1 MQQRRKNTSGSH
13 GPALDLDFK
22 ERLGALRNLP
32 EFFSLIWSCNNWLAA
47 LNILLRVIRASLPLA
62 MLYVGK
68 LIIDE
73 IVRISVIASGPAV
86 ENPDMSIVTIY
97 VLIELGLAV
106 FSDLLGRG
114 IALLDSLLGDLV
126 SHEISLRLMHQS
138 ARLDL
143 ECFEDSDFYDKLE
156 RARRQASSRIL
167 LMSQVLTQLQDSI
180 TVFFLAAALITF
192 NAWLLLLLAITL
204 IPAFLGE
211 THFNSQSYSLM
222 YGWTQERRELDYLRF
237 AGASDETAKEVK
249 IFGLSDFFGS
259 RYKKLAGEYYRAN
272 RDLSARRAAWGGL
285 LSMVGSLGYYTAYA
299 VIIYRTVYGELSLGD
314 LTFLSGSFLRL
325 RSLMEAILIR
335 FSSIADSALYLRDL
349 FDFLEMEPRIISIDN
364 SLPFPVTIRKGFT
377 FENVGFRYPQMKQWV
392 LRDVSFTLHPGEK
405 LALVGENGA
414 GKTTLVKLL
423 TRLYDPVEGR
433 IMLDGHDLRKYNLD
447 GLRDAVGVIF
457 QDYVK
462 YHLTATENIAVG
474 LIDERNNETRIKEAA
489 RQSLADKVIE
499 NLPNGYQQM
508 IGRWFKQGTNLSGGE
523 WQKIA
528 IARAYMRDAQLLI
541 LDEPTASLDARA
553 ENEVFRRFVELT
565 FDKCAVLISHR
576 FSTVRMADRIVVLH
590 EGKLL
595 EHGTHDELLAVGG
608 RYREL
613 FQMQAAGYC

>member
-167 LMSQVLTQLQDSI
+167 LMSQGLAQLQDSI

-272 RDLSARRAAWGGL
+272 RDLSARRAACGGL

-335 FSSIADSALYLRDL
+335 FSSIADSALYLGDL

-608 RYREL
+608 RYSEL

>member
-1 MQQRRKNTSGSH
+1 MQQHRKNVSGSH
-13 GPALDLDFK
+13 GSALDLDFK

-608 RYREL
+608 RYSEL

>member
-22 ERLGALRNLP
+22 ERSGALSNLP

-608 RYREL
+608 RYSEL

>member
-167 LMSQVLTQLQDSI
+167 LMSQVLAQLQDSI

-595 EHGTHDELLAVGG
+595 EHGTHDELLALGG
-608 RYREL
+608 RYSEL

>member
-211 THFNSQSYSLM
+211 THFNSQSFSLM

-608 RYREL
+608 RYSEL

>member
-156 RARRQASSRIL
+156 RARRQASGRIL

-608 RYREL
+608 RYSEL

>member
-13 GPALDLDFK
+13 GSALDLDFK

-73 IVRISVIASGPAV
+73 IVRISVIASGAAV

-97 VLIELGLAV
+97 VLIELALAV

-249 IFGLSDFFGS
+249 IFGLSHFFGS

-272 RDLSARRAAWGGL
+272 RDLSARRAACGGL

-433 IMLDGHDLRKYNLD
+433 ILLDGHDLRQYNLD

-608 RYREL
+608 RYSEL

>member
-180 TVFFLAAALITF
+180 TVFFLVAALITF
-192 NAWLLLLLAITL
+192 NPWLLLLLAITL

-272 RDLSARRAAWGGL
+272 RDLSARRAACGGL
-285 LSMVGSLGYYTAYA
+285 LSIVGSLGYYTAYA

-608 RYREL
+608 RYSEL

>member
-423 TRLYDPVEGR
+423 TRFYDPVEGR

-608 RYREL
+608 RYSEL

>member
-86 ENPDMSIVTIY
+86 ENLDMSIVTIY

-167 LMSQVLTQLQDSI
+167 LMSQVLAQLQDSI

-608 RYREL
+608 RYSEL

>member
-1 MQQRRKNTSGSH
+1 
-13 GPALDLDFK
+13 
-22 ERLGALRNLP
+22 
-32 EFFSLIWSCNNWLAA
+32 
-47 LNILLRVIRASLPLA
+47 
-62 MLYVGK
+62 
-68 LIIDE
+68 
-73 IVRISVIASGPAV
+73 
-86 ENPDMSIVTIY
+86 
-97 VLIELGLAV
+97 
-106 FSDLLGRG
+106 
-114 IALLDSLLGDLV
+114 
-126 SHEISLRLMHQS
+126 
-138 ARLDL
+138 
-143 ECFEDSDFYDKLE
+143 
-156 RARRQASSRIL
+156 
-167 LMSQVLTQLQDSI
+167 MSQVLTQLQDSI

-608 RYREL
+608 RYSEL
-613 FQMQAAGYC
+613 FQMQAAGYR

>member
-272 RDLSARRAAWGGL
+272 RDLSTRRAAWGGL
-285 LSMVGSLGYYTAYA
+285 LSMVGSFGYYTAYA

-565 FDKCAVLISHR
+565 LDKCAVLISHR

-595 EHGTHDELLAVGG
+595 EHGTHDELLAVGV
-608 RYREL
+608 RYSEL

>member
-47 LNILLRVIRASLPLA
+47 LNIFLRVIRASLPLA

-314 LTFLSGSFLRL
+314 LTFLSVSFLRL

-608 RYREL
+608 RYSEL

>member
-1 MQQRRKNTSGSH
+1 MQQPRKSTSGAH
-13 GPALDLDFK
+13 GTVRDLDFK
-22 ERLGALRNLP
+22 ERLGALNNLP
-32 EFFSLIWSCNNWLAA
+32 EFFGLIWSCDHWLAV
-47 LNILLRVIRASLPLA
+47 LNILLRVIRASLPLM

-73 IVRISVIASGPAV
+73 IVRISVSVSSPAV
-86 ENPDMSIVTIY
+86 ENQEMSILLTL
-97 VLIELGLAV
+97 VLVELGLAV
-106 FSDLLGRG
+106 LSDLLGRG
-114 IALLDSLLGDLV
+114 IALVESLLGDLV
-126 SHEISLRLMHQS
+126 SHEISLRLMKQS

-143 ECFEDSDFYDKLE
+143 ECFEDAEFYDKLE

-167 LMSQVLTQLQDSI
+167 LMSQALTQLQDAI
-180 TVFFLAAALITF
+180 TVLFLAAALITF

-237 AGASDETAKEVK
+237 AGASEETAKEVK

-259 RYKKLAGEYYRAN
+259 RYKKLAGEYYHAN
-272 RDLSARRAAWGGL
+272 KNLSVRRAAWGGL
-285 LSMVGSLGYYTAYA
+285 LSILGSIGYYTAYV
-299 VIIYRTVYGELSLGD
+299 VIIFRTVNGELSLGD
-314 LTFLSGSFLRL
+314 LIFLSGSFLRL
-325 RSLMEAILIR
+325 RSLMESILIR
-335 FSSIADSALYLRDL
+335 FSSIADSALYLKDL
-349 FDFLEMEPRIISIDN
+349 FDFLEMEPNISSKKN
-364 SLPFPVTIRKGFT
+364 ALPFPETIREGFT
-377 FENVGFRYPQMKQWV
+377 FEHVSFRYPQTEQWV
-392 LRDVSFTLHPGEK
+392 LRDISFTLHPGEK

-423 TRLYDPVEGR
+423 TRLYDPDEGR
-433 IMLDGHDLRKYNLD
+433 ILLEGHDLRDYDLD
-447 GLRDAVGVIF
+447 GLRDAAGVIF

-462 YHLTATENIAVG
+462 YHLTVAENIAVG
-474 LIDERNNETRIKEAA
+474 RIDERNNEARIVEAA
-489 RQSLADKVIE
+489 QRSLADTVIDK
-499 NLPNGYQQM
+499 LPDGYQQM

-541 LDEPTASLDARA
+541 LDEPTAALDARA
-553 ENEVFRRFVELT
+553 EHEVFRRFVELT
-565 FDKCAVLISHR
+565 YDKCAVLISHR

-595 EHGTHDELLAVGG
+595 EHGTHEELLAAQGQ
-608 RYREL
+608 YSEL
-613 FQMQAAGYC
+613 FQLQAAGYR

>member
-167 LMSQVLTQLQDSI
+167 LMSQVLAQLQDSI

-285 LSMVGSLGYYTAYA
+285 LSMVGSFGYYTAYA

-608 RYREL
+608 RYSEL

>member
-13 GPALDLDFK
+13 GSALDLDFK
-22 ERLGALRNLP
+22 ERMGALRNLP

-167 LMSQVLTQLQDSI
+167 LMSQVLAQLQDSI

-285 LSMVGSLGYYTAYA
+285 LSMVGSFGYYTAYA

-608 RYREL
+608 RYSEL